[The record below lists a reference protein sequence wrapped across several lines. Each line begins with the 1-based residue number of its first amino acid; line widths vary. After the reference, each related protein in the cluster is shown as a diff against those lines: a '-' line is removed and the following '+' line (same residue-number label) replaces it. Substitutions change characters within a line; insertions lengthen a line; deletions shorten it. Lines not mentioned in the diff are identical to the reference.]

1 MKNKLSN
8 ILIIFIFT
16 FYCNNAFAQVVIPN
30 GILFQA
36 VARDA
41 NNNAASNR
49 NIYAIVNIL
58 EKTTN
63 GNSVFSESF
72 KVVSSQEGIFS
83 IVIGQGARLSG
94 VASLTD
100 INWTKNLHFVNIKIA
115 IEPTLYNPDWSPSN
129 NYVDI
134 GTSQL
139 WAVPYSLSAANA
151 NFSDSSDNPAI

>member
-1 MKNKLSN
+1 M
-8 ILIIFIFT
+8 
-16 FYCNNAFAQVVIPN
+16 PD

-100 INWTKNLHFVNIKIA
+100 INWTKNLHFSS
-115 IEPTLYNPDWSPSN
+115 LN
-129 NYVDI
+129 NHLV
-134 GTSQL
+134 
-139 WAVPYSLSAANA
+139 
-151 NFSDSSDNPAI
+151 